1 MKLSDQKKILK
12 AIFSVGVDGNNANAY
27 YILDKYIDI
36 LPIEAKKL
44 TFTLPTLKSVLSELS
59 KEWDERINEVVDQ

>member
-44 TFTLPTLKSVLSELS
+44 TFTLATLKSVLSELS